1 MSGWPEG
8 TLEYLLLCAGCAA
21 VLASLERWLRG
32 RPVRG
37 TLPRWAW
44 IGAGVL
50 LVAGW
55 LYVSRM
61 DIGDPAVA
69 ALTRQWAEGM
79 LVVPIAV
86 IVAGAAI
93 AAVSRAERG
102 ARVAMETRLRE
113 TEARLRTAIDS
124 IPCDLWMM
132 DERGRYT
139 LFNAAARG
147 NWGDLMGRTLDDLPL
162 SPATREQ
169 CGAAN
174 RRAFSG
180 ELVRQEIEFERRGR
194 KLRVLSIVAPVRV
207 DGVVAGILGV
217 HFDLTERLDA
227 EEALRRSQEKLALH
241 VRQTPLAVIEWNLAF
256 RVTAWN
262 PSAERIFGFTAAEA
276 IGRHAVG
283 LIVTEDA
290 RPQVERMWAALLT
303 HKGGTRTTINN
314 VTRDGRSIRCEW
326 YNTPLVDSSGAVIG
340 VASSVH
346 DITDRDALEKQ
357 LRQAQKMESIGQL
370 AGGVAHEFNNLLTPM
385 LVQTEIISQ
394 THAHDAKLLALLR
407 PIRDAAQQAAQLNQ
421 RILTLGRRAAEQ
433 REMQLLNPL
442 VENAVALLRPTL
454 DRRIE
459 LDLALAPRLA
469 PILIDRGNI
478 AQIVMNLVLNA
489 RDTVLEKLE
498 AGAPAGWTPRITIST
513 TLTTSA
519 GRREGAS
526 ASPFTVPCQ
535 RLTVTDNGLGIPV
548 EKRAQVF
555 EPFFT
560 TKAPGRGTGLG
571 LAVVWSVV
579 RGLRGWIEFEPG
591 PGGEGT
597 SFHVFFPLVQ
607 ATPGAGPAV
616 AAPAAEP
623 GGGSTRRALRVLLV
637 DDNALVSETFAA
649 LLGAAGHSVV
659 AATDGGEG
667 WEIFSRRNG
676 EFDLVLADC
685 NMPGLN
691 GADLLR
697 RIKATEF
704 RGRVV
709 LVSGYLTPEMSEQLT
724 KLGADAVLRK
734 PFTPS
739 KLMAAIAG

>member
-8 TLEYLLLCAGCAA
+8 TLEYLLLSAGCVA
-21 VLASLERWLRG
+21 VLISLDFWLRG
-32 RPVRG
+32 RAVAG
-37 TLPRWAW
+37 VLPRWVW
-44 IGAGVL
+44 VVAGVL
-50 LVAGW
+50 LGGGW
-55 LYVSRM
+55 LLAIRVA
-61 DIGDPAVA
+61 PATGGLDQPRLEAILA
-69 ALTRQWAEGM
+69 AC
-79 LVVPIAV
+79 VVVCA
-86 IVAGAAI
+86 AGGAI
-93 AAVSRAERG
+93 AAVSRAERA

-113 TEARLRTAIDS
+113 SEARLRTAIDS
-124 IPCDLWMM
+124 VPCDLWMM
-132 DERGRYT
+132 DEQGRYT
-139 LFNAAARG
+139 LFNAAARES
-147 NWGDLMGRTLDDLPL
+147 WGDLTGRTLDDLPL
-162 SPATREQ
+162 SAATREQ
-169 CGAAN
+169 CAAAN
-174 RRAFSG
+174 RRAFAG
-180 ELVRQEIEFERRGR
+180 ELVRQEIDCERRGR
-194 KLRVLSIVAPVRV
+194 KSRVMSIVAPVRV
-207 DGVVAGILGV
+207 DGVVSGILAV
-217 HFDLTERLDA
+217 HFDLTDRIEA

-276 IGRHAVG
+276 VGRHAVG
-283 LIVTEDA
+283 LIVTEEG
-290 RPQVERMWAALLT
+290 RRQVEGMWTALLT
-303 HKGGTRTTINN
+303 QKGGTRSTHNN
-314 VTRDGRSIRCEW
+314 VTKDGRAIRCEW
-326 YNTPLVDSSGAVIG
+326 YNTPLVDSTGAVIG

-385 LVQTEIISQ
+385 LVQTEIIGQ

-407 PIRDAAQQAAQLNQ
+407 PIREAAQQAAQLNQ

-442 VENAVALLRPTL
+442 VENALALLRPTL

-459 LDLALAPRLA
+459 LELALAPRLA

-489 RDTVLEKLE
+489 RDTLLEKLE
-498 AGAPAGWTPRITIST
+498 QAPPPGWTPRITIST
-513 TLTTSA
+513 LLTTSA

-526 ASPFTVPCQ
+526 ATPFTVACQ
-535 RLTVTDNGLGIPV
+535 RLTVTDNGLGIPPD
-548 EKRAQVF
+548 KRAQVF

-607 ATPGAGPAV
+607 ALPAEGPALPV
-616 AAPAAEP
+616 PTAEP
-623 GGGSTRRALRVLLV
+623 GGAGSTRRSLRVLLV

-667 WEIFSRRNG
+667 WEIFTRRNG

-704 RGRVV
+704 RGRIV

-734 PFTPS
+734 PFTPA